1 MDKQHIKGA
10 VDKAKGAVKDAIGK
24 ATGDRGMQADG
35 KIDKMKGEG
44 RQMVGDVKDA
54 ARDADREMK
63 KND

>member
-10 VDKAKGAVKDAIGK
+10 LDKAKGAVKDTIGK
-24 ATGDRGMQADG
+24 AIGDKGMQADG

-54 ARDADREMK
+54 AKDADRDIK
-63 KND
+63 KSH